1 MGGQSL
7 QLLPFLVTG
16 VAMTNPIELPARP
29 RGQKMGSGRI
39 NGKYLELLMHS
50 DEAMDAYGR
59 ACAEAAVAAQ
69 AAELEALRA
78 DAERWRQF
86 RDGDCSV
93 PAGPD
98 YPAHDLVMA
107 RLNNA
112 TENYVREGSG
122 VADYDA
128 AVDACAARA
137 ALKEQTPNVGAK
149 LETTAPARN

>member
-1 MGGQSL
+1 MSAN
-7 QLLPFLVTG
+7 LPPL
-16 VAMTNPIELPARP
+16 P
-29 RGQKMGSGRI
+29 RGRRMGSGVI
-39 NGKYLELLMHS
+39 NGKLIELFMH
-50 DEAMDAYGR
+50 DDAAMTSYAT
-59 ACAEAAVAAQ
+59 AALSAQ
-69 AAELEALRA
+69 AAEVEALRAALAELEALRA

-137 ALKEQTPNVGAK
+137 ALKEQTP
-149 LETTAPARN
+149 

>member
-1 MGGQSL
+1 MALRGNDRIS
-7 QLLPFLVTG
+7 PNTTRE
-16 VAMTNPIELPARP
+16 TNMSTLAPEELGYIIAT
-29 RGQKMGSGRI
+29 
-39 NGKYLELLMHS
+39 NV
-50 DEAMDAYGR
+50 R
-59 ACAEAAVAAQ
+59 AALSAQ
-69 AAELEALRA
+69 AAEVEALRA

-137 ALKEQTPNVGAK
+137 ALKERAPNVGIDRLAVGESESNDG
-149 LETTAPARN
+149 LGPF

>member
-1 MGGQSL
+1 MSAN
-7 QLLPFLVTG
+7 LPPL
-16 VAMTNPIELPARP
+16 P
-29 RGQKMGSGRI
+29 RGRRMGSGVI
-39 NGKYLELLMHS
+39 NGKLIELFMH
-50 DEAMDAYGR
+50 DDAAMLAY
-59 ACAEAAVAAQ
+59 ATAALSAQ
-69 AAELEALRA
+69 ATEVEALRA

-137 ALKEQTPNVGAK
+137 ALKEQTPNVGVEAP
-149 LETTAPARN
+149 LTALRKDEDGTD

>member
-1 MGGQSL
+1 MSL
-7 QLLPFLVTG
+7 PDAQRAAFL
-16 VAMTNPIELPARP
+16 AWA
-29 RGQKMGSGRI
+29 
-39 NGKYLELLMHS
+39 S
-50 DEAMDAYGR
+50 DRWRADAYRHISETSGEWD
-59 ACAEAAVAAQ
+59 AWQ
-69 AAELEALRA
+69 AALASQATEVEALRA

-137 ALKEQTPNVGAK
+137 ALKERAPNGR
-149 LETTAPARN
+149 TNPAAAGGPA

>member
-1 MGGQSL
+1 MST
-7 QLLPFLVTG
+7 LPPL
-16 VAMTNPIELPARP
+16 P
-29 RGQKMGSGRI
+29 RGRRIGSGVI
-39 NGKYLELLMHS
+39 NGKLIELFMH
-50 DEAMDAYGR
+50 DDAAMLAY
-59 ACAEAAVAAQ
+59 ATAALSAQ
-69 AAELEALRA
+69 ATEVEALRA

-137 ALKEQTPNVGAK
+137 ALKERAPN
-149 LETTAPARN
+149 ARANARP

>member
-1 MGGQSL
+1 MSAN
-7 QLLPFLVTG
+7 LPPL
-16 VAMTNPIELPARP
+16 P
-29 RGQKMGSGRI
+29 RGRRMGSGVI
-39 NGKYLELLMHS
+39 NGKLIELFMH
-50 DEAMDAYGR
+50 DDAAMLAY
-59 ACAEAAVAAQ
+59 ATAALSAQ
-69 AAELEALRA
+69 ATEVEALRA

-137 ALKEQTPNVGAK
+137 ALKERAPNAQVTGQPKAG
-149 LETTAPARN
+149 PG

>member
-1 MGGQSL
+1 MSAN
-7 QLLPFLVTG
+7 LPPL
-16 VAMTNPIELPARP
+16 P
-29 RGQKMGSGRI
+29 RGRRMGSGVI
-39 NGKYLELLMHS
+39 NGKLIELFMH
-50 DEAMDAYGR
+50 DDAAMLAY
-59 ACAEAAVAAQ
+59 ATAALSAQ
-69 AAELEALRA
+69 ATEVEALRA

-107 RLNNA
+107 RFNNV

-137 ALKEQTPNVGAK
+137 ALKERAPNVGVEAP
-149 LETTAPARN
+149 LTALRKDEDGTD

>member
-1 MGGQSL
+1 MSAN
-7 QLLPFLVTG
+7 LPPL
-16 VAMTNPIELPARP
+16 P
-29 RGQKMGSGRI
+29 RGRRMGSGVI
-39 NGKYLELLMHS
+39 NGKLIELFMH
-50 DEAMDAYGR
+50 DDAAMLAY
-59 ACAEAAVAAQ
+59 ATAALSAQ
-69 AAELEALRA
+69 ATEVEALRA

-137 ALKEQTPNVGAK
+137 ALKEQTP
-149 LETTAPARN
+149 

>member
-1 MGGQSL
+1 MSAN
-7 QLLPFLVTG
+7 LP
-16 VAMTNPIELPARP
+16 PLPEPHSTRKVWVDGIPSHLFTAEQMFAFRAR
-29 RGQKMGSGRI
+29 G
-39 NGKYLELLMHS
+39 L
-50 DEAMDAYGR
+50 
-59 ACAEAAVAAQ
+59 AAQ
-69 AAELEALRA
+69 AAEVEALRA

-137 ALKEQTPNVGAK
+137 ALKERAPNVGAK